1 MDVGCPLKLYND
13 LHTMLPYSHRKKKSG
28 WSLTNVKKKQ
38 MSPGVLMTKSMP
50 VRACSIYYI
59 SACEFLSS
67 PCTSSDGNQRHQTN
81 ITSGVM

>member
-38 MSPGVLMTKSMP
+38 SVPWSTHDKKVCQLELAPS
-50 VRACSIYYI
+50 
-59 SACEFLSS
+59 
-67 PCTSSDGNQRHQTN
+67 
-81 ITSGVM
+81 ITSLLVNF

>member
-38 MSPGVLMTKSMP
+38 VSPGVLMTKSMP
-50 VRACSIYYI
+50 VRAYSIYY
-59 SACEFLSS
+59 EFLSS
-67 PCTSSDGNQRHQTN
+67 PCTSSEGNQKHQSY
-81 ITSGVM
+81 ITSRVM